1 VPVTEKASLM
11 ESVNEGIALFAT
23 DASPPETRWMFVC
36 ECGLPE
42 CVEWVEL
49 ELSGFEEIRSDPD
62 RSVLAEGHTAS
73 PSRHARSMAADLREQ
88 ARALRGQAKL
98 QRDRAQHLSE

>member
-1 VPVTEKASLM
+1 MPVTEKASLM

-23 DASPPETRWMFVC
+23 DGNPPETPETRWMFVC

-49 ELSGFEEIRSDPD
+49 ELSAFEEIRSGATSPSWTRVVFARSSRPVVSRTTSFGIFT
-62 RSVLAEGHTAS
+62 RSVSIRPVMT
-73 PSRHARSMAADLREQ
+73 SRS
-88 ARALRGQAKL
+88 
-98 QRDRAQHLSE
+98 